1 VSNTIHQIVLA
12 SGNAGKVREI
22 NRLLS
27 SHGIDV
33 VPQTQFN
40 IPEAVEDGLTF
51 VENALKKARHAA
63 KLTGLPAIA
72 DDSGIEVDA
81 LGKRPGIYSARYSG
95 DGAGEGAGE
104 GATDAKN
111 NEKMLSELNG
121 VAEADRTARYWC
133 VMVYLEN
140 ENDPTP
146 IITQGTLEGRIMNA
160 PQGDG
165 GFGYDPIFW
174 LEEQQCAAA
183 ELSLEAKNK
192 ISHRAIALNALAEK
206 LKKQL

>member
-1 VSNTIHQIVLA
+1 VSKITQNKIVLA

-22 NRLLS
+22 NKLLS
-27 SHGIDV
+27 DHGIEV
-33 VPQTQFN
+33 VPQTEFGV
-40 IPEAVEDGLTF
+40 PEAVEDGLTF

-95 DGAGEGAGE
+95 E

-111 NEKMLSELNG
+111 NEKMLAELKD
-121 VAEADRTARYWC
+121 VAEENRTARYWC
-133 VMVYLEN
+133 VMVYLES

-146 IITQGTLEGRIMNA
+146 IITQGSLEGVIMTA

-174 LEEQQCAAA
+174 LPEQKCAAA
-183 ELSLEAKNK
+183 ELSMEEKNK
-192 ISHRAIALNALAEK
+192 ISHRAIALNALAEM
-206 LKKQL
+206 LTTT

>member
-1 VSNTIHQIVLA
+1 MSKITLDKIILA

-22 NRLLS
+22 NKLLS
-27 SHGIDV
+27 THGIEV
-33 VPQTQFN
+33 VPQTEFDV
-40 IPEAVEDGLTF
+40 PEAVEDGLTF

-81 LGKRPGIYSARYSG
+81 LGKQPGIYSARYSG
-95 DGAGEGAGE
+95 ED
-104 GATDAKN
+104 ATDTKN
-111 NEKMLSELNG
+111 NEKMLIELSG
-121 VAEADRTARYWC
+121 VAEEKRTARYWC

-146 IITQGTLEGRIMNA
+146 IITQGSLEGRIMEA
-160 PQGDG
+160 PRGEG

-174 LEEQQCAAA
+174 LPEQNCAAA
-183 ELSLEAKNK
+183 ELSLEEKNK
-192 ISHRAIALNALAEK
+192 ISHRAIALNALANA
-206 LKKQL
+206 LKAKAK

>member
-1 VSNTIHQIVLA
+1 MSKKTISDKIVLA

-22 NRLLS
+22 NNLLS
-27 SHGIDV
+27 EHGITV
-33 VPQTQFN
+33 IPQTEYDV
-40 IPEAVEDGLTF
+40 PEAVEDGLTF
-51 VENALKKARHAA
+51 VENALKKARHAT

-81 LGKRPGIYSARYSG
+81 LDKRPGIYSARYSG
-95 DGAGEGAGE
+95 EGASD
-104 GATDAKN
+104 TQN
-111 NEKMLSELNG
+111 YEKMLDELKE
-121 VAEADRTARYWC
+121 VAEENRTARYWC
-133 VMVYLEN
+133 VMVYLES

-146 IITQGTLEGRIMNA
+146 IITQGSLEGRILTA

-174 LEEQQCAAA
+174 LPEQACTAA

-192 ISHRAIALNALAEK
+192 ISHRAIALNALAQQ
-206 LKKQL
+206 LKKTKA

>member
-1 VSNTIHQIVLA
+1 MIKNTSNKIILA

-22 NRLLS
+22 NKLLS
-27 SHGIDV
+27 DQGIEV
-33 VPQTQFN
+33 IPQTEYDV
-40 IPEAVEDGLTF
+40 PEAIEDGLTF

-81 LGKRPGIYSARYSG
+81 LDKRPGIYSARYSG
-95 DGAGEGAGE
+95 E

-111 NEKMLSELNG
+111 NKKMLSELKD
-121 VAEADRTARYWC
+121 VSEEKRTARYWC
-133 VMVYLEN
+133 VMVYLES

-146 IITQGTLEGRIMNA
+146 IITQGSLEGRIMSA

-174 LEEQQCAAA
+174 LPEQNCAAA
-183 ELSLEAKNK
+183 ELSMEEKNK
-192 ISHRAIALNALAEK
+192 ISHRAIALNALANELKNK
-206 LKKQL
+206 LK

>member
-1 VSNTIHQIVLA
+1 MNKSTTNKIILA
-12 SGNAGKVREI
+12 SGNAGKVKEI
-22 NRLLS
+22 NKLLS
-27 SHGIDV
+27 DHGIEV
-33 VPQTQFN
+33 VPQTEYDV
-40 IPEAVEDGLTF
+40 PEAVEDGLTF

-81 LGKRPGIYSARYSG
+81 LGKQPGIYSARYSG
-95 DGAGEGAGE
+95 ED
-104 GATDAKN
+104 ATDTRN
-111 NEKMLSELNG
+111 NEKMLSELSDVKEEN
-121 VAEADRTARYWC
+121 RTARYWC

-146 IITQGTLEGRIMNA
+146 IITHGKLEGRIMTT

-174 LEEQQCAAA
+174 LPEQNCTAA
-183 ELSLEAKNK
+183 ELSMEEKNK
-192 ISHRAIALNALAEK
+192 ISHRAIALNALASE
-206 LKKQL
+206 LKNRVN

>member
-1 VSNTIHQIVLA
+1 MSKITQNKIVLA

-22 NRLLS
+22 NKLLS
-27 SHGIDV
+27 DHGIEV
-33 VPQTQFN
+33 VPQTEFGV
-40 IPEAVEDGLTF
+40 PEAIEDGLTF

-95 DGAGEGAGE
+95 E

-111 NEKMLSELNG
+111 NEKMLAELKD
-121 VAEADRTARYWC
+121 VAEENRTARYWC
-133 VMVYLEN
+133 VMVYLES

-146 IITQGTLEGRIMNA
+146 IITQGSLEGVIMTA
-160 PQGDG
+160 PQGNG

-174 LEEQQCAAA
+174 LPEQKCAAA
-183 ELSLEAKNK
+183 ELSMEEKNK

-206 LKKQL
+206 LTTK

>member
-1 VSNTIHQIVLA
+1 MNNINANTIILA
-12 SGNAGKVREI
+12 SGNAGKVLEI
-22 NRLLS
+22 NELLS
-27 SHGIDV
+27 DHGIKV
-33 VPQTQFN
+33 VPQTEYDV
-40 IPEAVEDGLTF
+40 PEAIEDGLTF

-81 LGKRPGIYSARYSG
+81 LDKRPGIYSARYSG
-95 DGAGEGAGE
+95 E
-104 GATDAKN
+104 GATDIKN
-111 NEKMLSELNG
+111 YEKMLAELSD
-121 VAEADRTARYWC
+121 VPQEKRTARYWC

-146 IITQGTLEGRIMNA
+146 IITQGSLEGRILNA

-174 LEEQQCAAA
+174 LAEQNCTAA
-183 ELSLEAKNK
+183 ELSMQEKNK
-192 ISHRAIALNALAEK
+192 ISHRAIALNALAEA
-206 LKKQL
+206 LKKKNN

>member
-1 VSNTIHQIVLA
+1 MSKKIILA

-22 NRLLS
+22 NNLLS
-27 SHGIDV
+27 EHGITV
-33 VPQTQFN
+33 IPQTEYDV
-40 IPEAVEDGLTF
+40 PEAVEDGLTF
-51 VENALKKARHAA
+51 VENAIKKARHAA

-81 LGKRPGIYSARYSG
+81 LNKRPGIYSARYSG
-95 DGAGEGAGE
+95 QGAS
-104 GATDAKN
+104 DKQN
-111 NEKMLSELNG
+111 YEKMLEELDGVSEEN
-121 VAEADRTARYWC
+121 RTARYWC
-133 VMVYLEN
+133 VMVYMEN

-146 IITQGTLEGRIMNA
+146 IITQGSLEGRILTA

-174 LEEQQCAAA
+174 LPEQNCAAA

-192 ISHRAIALNALAEK
+192 ISHRAIALNALAKK
-206 LKKQL
+206 LSLK

>member
-1 VSNTIHQIVLA
+1 MIKNTSNKIILA

-22 NRLLS
+22 NKLLS
-27 SHGIDV
+27 DQGIEV
-33 VPQTQFN
+33 IPQTEYDV
-40 IPEAVEDGLTF
+40 PEAIEDGLTF

-81 LGKRPGIYSARYSG
+81 LDKRPGIYSARYSG
-95 DGAGEGAGE
+95 E

-111 NEKMLSELNG
+111 NKKMLSELKD
-121 VAEADRTARYWC
+121 VSEEKRTARYWC
-133 VMVYLEN
+133 VMVYLES

-146 IITQGTLEGRIMNA
+146 IITQGSLEGRIMSA

-174 LEEQQCAAA
+174 LPEQNCAAA
-183 ELSLEAKNK
+183 ELSMEEKNK
-192 ISHRAIALNALAEK
+192 ISHRAIALNVLANELKNK
-206 LKKQL
+206 LK